1 MSVSSSFQRLIS
13 RIEPSVTELASATQH
28 ANTIKTRL
36 QASFRLKKLMIIG
49 SYSRKSYISGSSDID
64 VFAVLARNEMR
75 WGGSYVNSTT
85 ALDNLRKDLEG
96 RYPSTTIYK
105 DVHAIVV
112 DFSGTRSHVDV
123 VPGFFAEMTSQNW
136 PLYSMPDGAGRW
148 MRTCPELHNVYIKQK
163 DDASGGKLRRSAQLI
178 KFWRECRSP
187 TIPLTSFHI
196 EMLLA
201 ANGVCEGIKSYA
213 DCITETLQLLAQR
226 ECQALRDPLG
236 IAGDIFATRSYQQR
250 ETTLRSIVY
259 SRDHAK
265 AALRAEQYGNVS
277 EAKRQWDIVFNGKF
291 PA

>member
-1 MSVSSSFQRLIS
+1 MSVSSSFQKLIS
-13 RIEPSVTELASATQH
+13 RIEPSASELASAAQH

-36 QASFRLKKLMIIG
+36 KASFRLKKLMVIG
-49 SYSRKSYISGSSDID
+49 SYSRATHIGGSSDID
-64 VFAVLARNEMR
+64 IFAVLARDEMR
-75 WGGSYVNSTT
+75 WGGNYVNPAT
-85 ALDNLRKDLEG
+85 ALDNLRKDLEA

-123 VPGFFAEMTSQNW
+123 VPGFFAGMTSQNW
-136 PLYSMPDGAGRW
+136 PLYSMPNGAAGW
-148 MRTCPELHNVYIKQK
+148 METCPELHNAYIKQK
-163 DDASGGKLRRSAQLI
+163 DDASGGKLRRSAQLM

-187 TIPLTSFHI
+187 KIPLSSFHI

-236 IAGDIFATRSYQQR
+236 IAANIFATRSYRQR
-250 ETTLRSIVY
+250 ETTLRSIIY

-265 AALRAEQYGNVS
+265 AAVRAEQYGNVS
-277 EAKRQWDIVFNGKF
+277 EAKRQWDIVFNGQF
-291 PA
+291 PT